1 MRQTSL
7 DISISTLQHTD
18 SAAVA
23 ASRQQS
29 RYSAITVKI
38 DVEFFRFH
46 SLFIRVTVIFPDIC
60 LSHLSHSIVFS
71 KQDSVFQKE
80 KKNPKSIESK
90 NSRELEKLP
99 KKSVWKKHIKKCAAL
114 CLRFLWFPLPTSAA
128 KRLLLHLTLLQYLS
142 PLLCGSVDASIAL
155 GEMCL
160 VMRAWTQLD
169 MARLLLLCFC
179 LTDLHAFQLH
189 THDSALQP
197 CREALTGCA

>member
-1 MRQTSL
+1 MSSALFVCAKLRLTFPFPL
-7 DISISTLQHTD
+7 YSTPLFSHYSQDRCGIFPFPQFVHPCNCYF
-18 SAAVA
+18 
-23 ASRQQS
+23 S
-29 RYSAITVKI
+29 RYL
-38 DVEFFRFH
+38 
-46 SLFIRVTVIFPDIC
+46 SLAFVAFYR
-60 LSHLSHSIVFS
+60 
-71 KQDSVFQKE
+71 VFQTGAQE
-80 KKNPKSIESK
+80 KKPKSIESK